1 MGRFTDID
9 EDEARLPEGMQRVGY
24 DADTE
29 RYTFRDADGSL
40 WESAPGSRYGELRPV
55 GHQSSHEDIE
65 AMNSVIEED
74 QQSAMRTMLPF
85 GVLIFVFLFGVF
97 KLVDGH

>member
-1 MGRFTDID
+1 
-9 EDEARLPEGMQRVGY
+9 MQRVGY
-24 DADTE
+24 DANTE

-40 WESAPGSRYGELRPV
+40 WEPAPGSRYGELRPV
-55 GHQSSHEDIE
+55 GQQSSHEDIE
-65 AMNSVIEED
+65 AMNSAIEED
-74 QQSAMRTMLPF
+74 QQSAMRMMFPF